1 MLNKVGRDIPEE
13 ILEMTGKEVFQGNYY
28 KDNTEFQKRGPIT
41 KVVMNHDTSKMV
53 SSIHEALVKC
63 GAHDGMTLGF
73 HHHFR
78 EGDYVVNMV
87 MREIHAMG
95 IKDITI
101 CASSLGKAHDELVPM
116 IEDGTI
122 TNIQSS
128 GVRGKI
134 GEAISHGKLKGL
146 AIMRSHGGRVRAL
159 ATGETQIDIAFIG
172 TPTCDDY
179 GNCRGIGGKSDCGVL
194 SYAMADA
201 IHANKVVAI
210 TDCLVPFPNFPAHI
224 SMTKVDYVVEVDEIG
239 DPKKIATGAA
249 KPTTDMRKL
258 MMADY
263 CTQFVVNT
271 PYFKD
276 GFSYQTGVGGA
287 SIASTI
293 SLAKIMKERN
303 IRMRFG
309 VGGLTKPMCDLLI
322 NGQVDALLDTQ
333 DFDLAAV
340 ESVKDLHHYRIS
352 AGEYANPFNKG
363 AVVNKLDFVIL
374 AALEVDVNF
383 NCNVVVGSD
392 GMITGAQGGHPD
404 TAAGAKCAI
413 VIAPLL
419 QGRIP
424 AICTE
429 VTTVTTPGESV
440 DVVITDYGIAINP
453 KRTDLIEAMKDV
465 DLPFKTIEELRDI
478 AYSIAGEPQKVE
490 FGDRVVGIIESRDGT
505 IMDVVREIKPFEFAD
520 EKKAEEKAEKKE
532 KAENKKKG

>member
-1 MLNKVGRDIPEE
+1 MINAVGREIPDE
-13 ILEMTGKEVFQGNYY
+13 ILELTGKDVFKGSHYYDGYEYTKAAPHTKCVINSNGSKLVGSLREVL
-28 KDNTEFQKRGPIT
+28 E
-41 KVVMNHDTSKMV
+41 
-53 SSIHEALVKC
+53 KC
-63 GAHDGMTLGF
+63 GICDGMTLGF

-78 EGDYVVNMV
+78 DGDYVVNMV
-87 MREIHAMG
+87 MEEVHKMG

-101 CASSLGKAHDELVPM
+101 CASSLGKAHDPLVEY

-122 TNIQSS
+122 TGIQSS

-134 GEAISHGKLKGL
+134 GEAISQGKLKGL
-146 AIMRSHGGRVRAL
+146 AIMRSHGGRVRAIE
-159 ATGETQIDIAFIG
+159 TGEVKIDISFIG
-172 TPTCDDY
+172 APTCDDY

-201 IHANKVVAI
+201 DYADKVVAI

-224 SMTKVDYVVEVDEIG
+224 SMTKVDYVVVVDEIG
-239 DPKKIATGAA
+239 NPEKIATGAA

-258 MMADY
+258 MMADF
-263 CTQFVVNT
+263 CTQFVINT

-293 SLAKIMKERN
+293 SLSKIMKEKG

-322 NGQVDALLDTQ
+322 NDQVDALLDTQ

-340 ESVKDLHHYRIS
+340 ESVKNLKHFRIS

-374 AALEVDVNF
+374 AALEVDVHF

-392 GMITGAQGGHPD
+392 GVITGAQGGHPD
-404 TAAGAKCAI
+404 TAAGAKCTI

-424 AICTE
+424 AICSE
-429 VTTVTTPGESV
+429 VTTVTTPGEDI

-453 KRTDLIEAMKDV
+453 RRQDLIECMKDV
-465 DLPFKTIEELRDI
+465 NLPFKTIEELRDL
-478 AYSIAGEPQKVE
+478 AYGIVGEPEKVK
-490 FGDRVVGIIESRDGT
+490 FTDKVVGIIESRDGT
-505 IMDVVREIKPFEFAD
+505 IMDVVRQVKPFEFED
-520 EKKAEEKAEKKE
+520 
-532 KAENKKKG
+532 

>member
-1 MLNKVGRDIPEE
+1 MINAVGREIPEE
-13 ILEMTGKEVFQGNYY
+13 ILKITGKEPFKGNHYFDGYEY
-28 KDNTEFQKRGPIT
+28 KKDGPSTRCVINSEGSKLVDN
-41 KVVMNHDTSKMV
+41 
-53 SSIHEALVKC
+53 IHEVLVKC
-63 GAHDGMTLGF
+63 GIQDGMTLGF

-78 EGDYVVNMV
+78 DGDYVVNMV
-87 MREIHAMG
+87 MEEIHKMG

-101 CASSLGKAHDELVPM
+101 CASSLGKAHDKLVEF

-134 GEAISHGKLKGL
+134 GRAISEGKLKGL
-146 AIMRSHGGRVRAL
+146 AVMRSHGGRVRAIE
-159 ATGETQIDIAFIG
+159 TGEVRIDIAFIG
-172 TPTCDDY
+172 SPTCDDY

-194 SYAMADA
+194 SYSMVDADYA
-201 IHANKVVAI
+201 DKVVAI

-224 SMTKVDYVVEVDEIG
+224 SMTKVDYVVVVDEIG
-239 DPKKIATGAA
+239 NPDKIATGAA

-293 SLAKIMKERN
+293 SLSKIMKERN
-303 IRMRFG
+303 IRMKFG
-309 VGGLTKPMCDLLI
+309 VGGLTKPMCDLLE
-322 NGQVDALLDTQ
+322 NNQVDALLDTQ
-333 DFDLAAV
+333 DFDLNAV
-340 ESVKDLHHYRIS
+340 ESVINPRHFRIS
-352 AGEYANPFNKG
+352 AGEYADPFNKG

-392 GMITGAQGGHPD
+392 GIITGAQGGHPD
-404 TAAGAKCAI
+404 TAAGAKCTI

-424 AICTE
+424 AICTD
-429 VTTVTTPGESV
+429 VTTVTTPGESI

-453 KRTDLIEAMKDV
+453 RRQDLIDAMKNV

-478 AYSIAGEPQKVE
+478 AFSIVGEPERVQFDDK
-490 FGDRVVGIIESRDGT
+490 VVGIIEGRDGT
-505 IMDVVREIKPFEFAD
+505 VMDVVRKIKKFEFSG
-520 EKKAEEKAEKKE
+520 E
-532 KAENKKKG
+532 

>member
-1 MLNKVGRDIPEE
+1 MINAVGRDIPEE
-13 ILEMTGKEVFQGNYY
+13 ILEMTGKEVFQGNHYRDGYVY
-28 KDNTEFQKRGPIT
+28 KKDGPYTKCVVNNTQSKLVANI
-41 KVVMNHDTSKMV
+41 HDV
-53 SSIHEALVKC
+53 LIKC
-63 GAHDGMTLGF
+63 GIKDGMTLGF

-78 EGDYVVNMV
+78 DGDYIVNMV
-87 MREIHAMG
+87 MEEVHKMG

-101 CASSLGKAHDELVPM
+101 CASSLGKAHDPIVPY

-134 GEAISHGKLKGL
+134 GEAISAGKLKGL
-146 AIMRSHGGRVRAL
+146 AIMRSHGGRVRAIES
-159 ATGETQIDIAFIG
+159 GETRIDIAFIG

-194 SYAMADA
+194 SYAMVDGDYAD
-201 IHANKVVAI
+201 KVVAI

-224 SMTKVDYVVEVDEIG
+224 SMTKVDYVVVVDAIG

-263 CTQFVVNT
+263 CTQFVVNS

-293 SLAKIMKERN
+293 SLGKIMEERG
-303 IRMRFG
+303 IKMG
-309 VGGLTKPMCDLLI
+309 LGLGGITTPMCNLLAKGLI
-322 NGQVDALLDTQ
+322 DKIVDTQ
-333 DFDLAAV
+333 DFDMGAI
-340 ESVKDLHHYRIS
+340 ESIKTNPNHIEIS
-352 AGEYANPFNKG
+352 ASEYADPFNKG
-363 AVVNKLDFVIL
+363 AYVNKLDFVIL
-374 AALEVDVNF
+374 ASLEVDVNF

-404 TAAGAKCAI
+404 TAAGAKCTI

-424 AICTE
+424 AICTN
-429 VTTVTTPGESV
+429 VTTVTTPGETV

-453 KRTDLIEAMKDV
+453 RRQDLIECMKDV
-465 DLPFKTIEELRDI
+465 KLPFCTIEELRDK
-478 AYSIAGEPQKVE
+478 AYAIVGEPDPVQ

-505 IMDVVREIKPFEFAD
+505 VLDVVREIKEYEFQD
-520 EKKAEEKAEKKE
+520 
-532 KAENKKKG
+532 

>member
-1 MLNKVGRDIPEE
+1 MINAVGRDIPEE
-13 ILEMTGKEVFQGNYY
+13 ILRITGKEVFQGNHYRDGYTY
-28 KDNTEFQKRGPIT
+28 KKDGPMTTCVVKNTDNKLVETI
-41 KVVMNHDTSKMV
+41 HD
-53 SSIHEALVKC
+53 ALVKC
-63 GAHDGMTLGF
+63 GIRDGMTLGF

-87 MREIHAMG
+87 MEEVHRMG

-101 CASSLGKAHDELVPM
+101 CASSLGKAHDPIVPY

-122 TNIQSS
+122 TSIQSS

-134 GEAISHGKLKGL
+134 GQTISEGKLKGL
-146 AIMRSHGGRVRAL
+146 AIMRSHGGRVRAIES
-159 ATGETQIDIAFIG
+159 GETRIDIAFIG
-172 TPTCDDY
+172 APTCDDY

-194 SYAMADA
+194 SYAMVDGDYAD
-201 IHANKVVAI
+201 KVVAI

-224 SMTKVDYVVEVDEIG
+224 SMTKVDYVVVVDAIG

-263 CTQFVVNT
+263 CTKFVVNT

-322 NGQVDALLDTQ
+322 NGQADCMLDTQ
-333 DFDLAAV
+333 DFDLDAV
-340 ESVKDLHHYRIS
+340 ESVKNLKHFRIS
-352 AGEYANPFNKG
+352 AGEYADPFNKG

-392 GMITGAQGGHPD
+392 GVITGAQGGHPD
-404 TAAGAKCAI
+404 TAAGAKCTI

-429 VTTVTTPGESV
+429 VTTVTTPGESI

-453 KRTDLIEAMKDV
+453 RRQDLIECMKDV

-478 AYSIAGEPQKVE
+478 AYSIVGEPRKVQ
-490 FGDRVVGIIESRDGT
+490 FDDQVVGIIEARDGT
-505 IMDVVREIKPFEFAD
+505 IMDVVRKVKAFAFE
-520 EKKAEEKAEKKE
+520 EE
-532 KAENKKKG
+532 

>member
-1 MLNKVGRDIPEE
+1 MINAVGREIPEE
-13 ILEMTGKEVFQGNYY
+13 ILELTGKEVFHGSHYY
-28 KDNTEFQKRGPIT
+28 DGYEYKKSGPNTRCVINSNG
-41 KVVMNHDTSKMV
+41 SKLV
-53 SSIHEALVKC
+53 DSIRDALLKC
-63 GAHDGMTLGF
+63 GIRDGMTLGF

-78 EGDYVVNMV
+78 DGDYVVNMV
-87 MREIHAMG
+87 MDEVHRMG

-101 CASSLGKAHDELVPM
+101 CASSLGKAHDRLVQY

-134 GEAISHGKLKGL
+134 GEAISQGKLKGL
-146 AIMRSHGGRVRAL
+146 AIMRSHGGRIRAVE
-159 ATGETQIDIAFIG
+159 TGEVCLDISFIG
-172 TPTCDDY
+172 APTCDDY

-194 SYAMADA
+194 SYSMVDGDYAD
-201 IHANKVVAI
+201 KVVAI

-224 SMTKVDYVVEVDEIG
+224 SMTKVDYVVVVDEIG
-239 DPKKIATGAA
+239 DPDKIATGAA

-287 SIASTI
+287 SIASVI
-293 SLAKIMKERN
+293 SLAKVMKERN

-322 NGQVDALLDTQ
+322 HNQADALLDTQ
-333 DFDLAAV
+333 DFDRDAID
-340 ESVKDLHHYRIS
+340 SVRDLRHFRIS
-352 AGEYANPFNKG
+352 AGEYADPFNKG

-392 GMITGAQGGHPD
+392 GVITGAQGGHPD
-404 TAAGAKCAI
+404 TAAGAKCTI
-413 VIAPLL
+413 LITPLL

-424 AICTE
+424 AVCTE
-429 VTTVTTPGESV
+429 VTTVTTPGESI

-453 KRTDLIEAMKDV
+453 RRQDLITCMKDV
-465 DLPFKTIEELRDI
+465 ELPFKTIEELRDI
-478 AYSIAGEPQKVE
+478 AYSIVGEPQKVK

-505 IMDVVREIKPFEFAD
+505 IMDVVRQIKPFVF
-520 EKKAEEKAEKKE
+520 EEE
-532 KAENKKKG
+532 